1 MRSKHFQAL
10 AELLH
15 SLNTNLA
22 QLVSIQNKR
31 YQIEKQMTLD
41 DLVVQQLID
50 AINTALTAE
59 TSETATI
66 AAQQATIAS
75 LTAQLAPNPALLA
88 SVQSA
93 IANAAAANPPPVV
106 VVVPP
111 TPVIWDAAAT
121 YKPGDVVTDSTGAV
135 WSAVSPV
142 VGEAPGVTAANW
154 TVVTPAPT
162 PTPAP

>member
-1 MRSKHFQAL
+1 MKDNPIENFLDILQQINTSL
-10 AELLH
+10 AHLVCIQEL
-15 SLNTNLA
+15 
-22 QLVSIQNKR
+22 R
-31 YQIEKQMTLD
+31 YQLEKKMTLD
-41 DLVVQQLID
+41 DSVVQQLID

-59 TSETATI
+59 TTETATI

-88 SVQSA
+88 SVQTA

-111 TPVIWDAAAT
+111 VPVIWDATAT
-121 YKPGDVVTDSTGAV
+121 YNPGDVVTDAAGAV
-135 WSAVSPV
+135 WTAVTPN

-154 TVVTPAPT
+154 TVVTPAP
-162 PTPAP
+162 AA